1 MMPDA
6 LFAALLVIGGLVL
19 IEQALG
25 ALGDA
30 AREWGWPRVLLA
42 LLAAGAYLYATW
54 WWWDKAVLWLYPPK
68 IVLNYDDHAGER
80 FGAMLFGLPLVL
92 AAQTWLL
99 AFPAIGLFMLWRR
112 RLV

>member
-19 IEQALG
+19 IEQTLLALG
-25 ALGDA
+25 GA
-30 AREWGWPRVLLA
+30 AREWGWLRVLLV

-54 WWWDKAVLWLYPPK
+54 WWWDKAVLWLYPPQ
-68 IVLNYDDHAGER
+68 VTLYYDHHAAYR

-92 AAQTWLL
+92 AAQTWCLAIL
-99 AFPAIGLFMLWRR
+99 AFTPLLLWQKLRS
-112 RLV
+112 